1 MHFGQIVSERMHV
14 FLVLT
19 VYLHG
24 AVQCTSS
31 FVFYKFPTY
40 ICKPYLKFTWNLCV
54 MFAKS
59 LDLKPESL
67 TYGFEFEFIGTS
79 RLSARKR
86 FQEYM
91 ERHCIPYVFTG
102 KYGVNETNAWTL
114 GADSSVGG
122 EKTGKL
128 SDNGLFGYEMVS
140 PILHTTDFNQIE
152 IILSGIQNILD
163 GQVNETCGTHVHFGN
178 LVGLTHKDPL
188 RNGNTVSSFMDSVV
202 WLYSKLQ
209 PFLFNN
215 LVKKDRGWN
224 PFCGRY
230 IDGMYEK
237 NKYLAL
243 TSRGIHGT
251 LEVRLHH
258 GTLYA
263 HEIIQWAEVN
273 AKFLIYC
280 AKNGPHVSLPSV
292 PSYLENGDM
301 DKGSLIPVMTNLLV
315 QFGYDEQSA
324 NHLIVERIS
333 NRDD

>member
-1 MHFGQIVSERMHV
+1 MFQNINALR
-14 FLVLT
+14 LT
-19 VYLHG
+19 P
-24 AVQCTSS
+24 
-31 FVFYKFPTY
+31 K
-40 ICKPYLKFTWNLCV
+40 N
-54 MFAKS
+54 
-59 LDLKPESL
+59 L
-67 TYGFEFEFIGTS
+67 TYGFEFEFIGTAK
-79 RLSARKR
+79 LSARKR
-86 FQEYM
+86 FKAYM
-91 ERHCIPYVFTG
+91 EQQGIPYVFTG
-102 KYGVNETNAWTL
+102 KYGNNETNAWTL
-114 GADSSVGG
+114 GSDSSVGG

-163 GQVNETCGTHVHFGN
+163 GQVNETCGTHVHFGA
-178 LVGLTHKDPL
+178 LEGLTHKDPL

-258 GTLYA
+258 GTLDA
-263 HEIIQWAEVN
+263 HEIIQWAELH

-292 PSYLENGDM
+292 PSYLENGEM
-301 DKGSLIPVMTNLLV
+301 NKETFIPLMTNLLV
-315 QFGYDEQSA
+315 QFGYDEDEA
-324 NHLIVERIS
+324 RNLIAERMS
-333 NRDD
+333 QQCRK

>member
-1 MHFGQIVSERMHV
+1 MFPYTNALR
-14 FLVLT
+14 LT
-19 VYLHG
+19 
-24 AVQCTSS
+24 
-31 FVFYKFPTY
+31 PD
-40 ICKPYLKFTWNLCV
+40 N
-54 MFAKS
+54 
-59 LDLKPESL
+59 L
-67 TYGFEFEFIGTS
+67 TYGFEFEFIGNAK
-79 RLSARKR
+79 LSARKR

-91 ERHCIPYVFTG
+91 ERHCIPYVFNG
-102 KYGVNETNAWTL
+102 KYGDNQTSAWTL

-140 PILHTTDFNQIE
+140 PVLRTNDFNQIE
-152 IILSGIQNILD
+152 IVLSGIRDILC
-163 GQVNETCGTHVHFGN
+163 GQVDETCGTHVHFGN
-178 LVGLTHKDPL
+178 LGGLTYKNPSS
-188 RNGNTVSSFMDSVV
+188 NGNTVSTFMDSVV

-209 PFLFNN
+209 PFLFNHF
-215 LVKKDRGWN
+215 VKRERSCN

-230 IDGMYEK
+230 VDGMYEK

-258 GTLYA
+258 GTLDA
-263 HEIIQWAEVN
+263 HEIIQWAELH

-280 AKNGPHVSLPSV
+280 AMNGPHAMLPII
-292 PSYLENGDM
+292 PSYLENGEM
-301 DKGSLIPVMTNLLV
+301 DKETFIPVMTNLLV

>member
-1 MHFGQIVSERMHV
+1 
-14 FLVLT
+14 
-19 VYLHG
+19 
-24 AVQCTSS
+24 
-31 FVFYKFPTY
+31 
-40 ICKPYLKFTWNLCV
+40 

-59 LDLKPESL
+59 LDLTPESL
-67 TYGFEFEFIGTS
+67 TYGFEFEFIGNAK
-79 RLSARKR
+79 LSARKR
-86 FQEYM
+86 FKAYM
-91 ERHCIPYVFTG
+91 EDQGIPYVFTG
-102 KYGVNETNAWTL
+102 KYGDNETNAWTL

-128 SDNGLFGYEMVS
+128 SDNGPFGYEMVS
-140 PILHTTDFNQIE
+140 PILHTTDFSQIE
-152 IILSGIQNILD
+152 IVLSGIRAILCGHVD
-163 GQVNETCGTHVHFGN
+163 ETCGTHVHFGN

-230 IDGMYEK
+230 VDGMYEK

-258 GTLYA
+258 GTLDA
-263 HEIIQWAEVN
+263 DEIIQWAEVN

-280 AKNGPHVSLPSV
+280 AKNGPHAMLPII
-292 PSYLENGDM
+292 PSYLENGEI
-301 DKGSLIPVMTNLLV
+301 DKESLIPLMVSLLV

-324 NHLIVERIS
+324 NRLIDERLYE
-333 NRDD
+333 R

>member
-1 MHFGQIVSERMHV
+1 
-14 FLVLT
+14 
-19 VYLHG
+19 
-24 AVQCTSS
+24 
-31 FVFYKFPTY
+31 
-40 ICKPYLKFTWNLCV
+40 

-67 TYGFEFEFIGTS
+67 TYGFEFEFIGNAK
-79 RLSARKR
+79 LSARKR
-86 FQEYM
+86 FKAYM
-91 ERHCIPYVFTG
+91 EDQGIPYVFTG
-102 KYGVNETNAWTL
+102 KYGDNETNAWTL

-140 PILHTTDFNQIE
+140 PVLRTNDFNQIE
-152 IILSGIQNILD
+152 LVLSGIRDILCGHVD
-163 GQVNETCGTHVHFGN
+163 ETCGTHVHFGN

-209 PFLFNN
+209 PFLFNHLIN
-215 LVKKDRGWN
+215 KDRGWN

-258 GTLYA
+258 GTLDA

-292 PSYLENGDM
+292 PSYLENGEI
-301 DKGSLIPVMTNLLV
+301 DKETFIPLMTNLLV

-324 NHLIVERIS
+324 NRLIDERLYE
-333 NRDD
+333 R

>member
-1 MHFGQIVSERMHV
+1 
-14 FLVLT
+14 
-19 VYLHG
+19 
-24 AVQCTSS
+24 
-31 FVFYKFPTY
+31 
-40 ICKPYLKFTWNLCV
+40 

-79 RLSARKR
+79 KLSARKK
-86 FQEYM
+86 FKAYM
-91 ERHCIPYVFTG
+91 EDQGIPYVFTG
-102 KYGVNETNAWTL
+102 KYGDNQSDSWTL
-114 GADSSVGG
+114 GSDSSVGG
-122 EKTGKL
+122 DKTGKL
-128 SDNGLFGYEMVS
+128 SDGGLFGYELVS
-140 PILHTTDFNQIE
+140 PVLRTKDFNQIE
-152 IILSGIQNILD
+152 VVLSGIRNILA
-163 GQVNETCGTHVHFGN
+163 GQVDSTCGTHVHIGN
-178 LVGLTHKDPL
+178 LGGLTHKNPSS
-188 RNGNTVSSFMDSVV
+188 NGNTVSSFMDSVV

-258 GTLYA
+258 GTLDA
-263 HEIIQWAEVN
+263 HEIIQWAELH

-280 AKNGPHVSLPSV
+280 AKNGPHAMLPII
-292 PSYLENGDM
+292 PSYLENGEI
-301 DKGSLIPVMTNLLV
+301 DKETFIPLMTNLLV

-324 NHLIVERIS
+324 NRLIDERLYE
-333 NRDD
+333 R